1 MLSISQLVA
10 RAGIQSKK
18 ISGPILIYGAG
29 NAGKS
34 VCRFLEQQDFE
45 VLCFIDRSYSNSQP
59 ILGRDVLSIEQA
71 YSKYGSDIEVLVA
84 IHNYGVD
91 MPPLLATL
99 GLAGFDRIFTMFDFV
114 NQFPKDSTFR
124 FFLAEGSS
132 IAGEGE
138 SAEAFFKLLE
148 DERSRKIY
156 DELIEFRV
164 TGDYQRCPL
173 PDLGDQ
179 YAPKDIPSWNPSLR
193 LMDCGAYDGDSM
205 RMLKKHGYQVESIL
219 AFEPDLNNYKMLIE
233 NMQGQQGIF
242 LPCGVS
248 SSAKT
253 VQFSAGNG
261 QSSRAVDE
269 SGASVQMLSI
279 DEAFPKWAPNLI
291 KLDIE
296 GGEYEALLGAQKT
309 LEKYRPGLA
318 ISAYHLPCDLWQLGN
333 LIHEMQ
339 LDYRFYMRS
348 HAYSSFDTVLYAL
361 PR

>member
-1 MLSISQLVA
+1 MPSITQLLP
-10 RAGIQSKK
+10 RAGKQAKK

-29 NAGKS
+29 NAGRG

-45 VLCFIDRSYSNSQP
+45 ILCFIDRLYSKSQP
-59 ILGRDVLSIEQA
+59 ILGKDVLSIEQA
-71 YSKYGSDIEVLVA
+71 HTKYGGDVEVLVA

-99 GLAGFDRIFTMFDFV
+99 GSAGFNCIFTMFDFV

-124 FFLAEGSS
+124 FFLSEGSS

-138 SAEAFFKLLE
+138 PAEAFFELLE
-148 DERSRKIY
+148 DERSQKIY
-156 DELIEFRV
+156 SELIKFRV
-164 TGDYQRCPL
+164 TGDYQHCPL

-193 LMDCGAYDGDSM
+193 LIDCGAYDGDSM
-205 RMLKKHGYQVESIL
+205 RMLEKHGYQIESIL
-219 AFEPDLNNYKMLIE
+219 AFEPDLTNYKVLIE
-233 NMQGQQGIF
+233 NIQDQHGIF

-253 VQFSAGNG
+253 VQFSVGNG
-261 QSSRAVDE
+261 QSSRAVDK
-269 SGASVQMLSI
+269 GGISVQMLSI

-296 GGEYEALLGAQKT
+296 GGENEALLGIKKT
-309 LEKYRPGLA
+309 LDKYRPGLA
-318 ISAYHLPCDLWQLGN
+318 ISAYHLPCDLWQLGI

-348 HAYSSFDTVLYAL
+348 HGYSSFDTVLYAL